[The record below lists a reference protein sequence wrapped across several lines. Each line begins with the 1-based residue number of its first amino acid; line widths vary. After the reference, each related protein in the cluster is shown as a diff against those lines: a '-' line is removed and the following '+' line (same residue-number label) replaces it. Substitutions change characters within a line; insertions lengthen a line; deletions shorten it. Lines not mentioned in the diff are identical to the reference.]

1 LIGEFYNSSLSVQL
15 ISREISD
22 VDFYIS
28 SFSAPKGILELK
40 LNFKDPS
47 KISSGVVREYFFVIK
62 CLGT

>member
-1 LIGEFYNSSLSVQL
+1 MIGEFYNSSLSVQL

-47 KISSGVVREYFFVIK
+47 KISSGVVRKYFF
-62 CLGT
+62 